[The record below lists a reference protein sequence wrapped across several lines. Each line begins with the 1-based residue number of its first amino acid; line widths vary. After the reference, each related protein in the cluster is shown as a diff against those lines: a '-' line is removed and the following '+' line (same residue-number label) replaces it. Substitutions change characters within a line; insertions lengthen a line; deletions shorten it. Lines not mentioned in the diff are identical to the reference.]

1 MTRPSWCEVVSA
13 PLEARSSAVP
23 FVRRTAA
30 LGVRRLGTDLGF
42 MIRVE
47 GTAAG
52 TVREYC
58 NEPATPAATITRVR
72 TFAACAG

>member
-1 MTRPSWCEVVSA
+1 MVRVLSA
-13 PLEARSSAVP
+13 PLGARLSAVP
-23 FVRRTAA
+23 FVGRTAA
-30 LGVRRLGTDLGF
+30 LGVRRLETDLGF

-47 GTAAG
+47 RTAVG

-58 NEPATPAATITRVR
+58 NEPATPAAAIIKVR

>member
-1 MTRPSWCEVVSA
+1 
-13 PLEARSSAVP
+13 
-23 FVRRTAA
+23 
-30 LGVRRLGTDLGF
+30 

-58 NEPATPAATITRVR
+58 NEPATPAAAIIKVT